1 MWPFTFLFITNDFLI
16 WETRALEG
24 MLARVR
30 FIASLQWNTKLIA
43 SDAQKC
49 IRSGKCQSKWAA
61 RWGSEFTV
69 MFLAPHSPDC
79 SHHGSWFPPGK
90 LYKPRS
96 LYHPVAN
103 SQPSNA
109 CGMNP
114 SLDLFGGGSL
124 LPMKFPLWEVSW
136 ILLIGLIFQ
145 HERNRELNCFPP
157 LWLPRWFDWTLEI
170 VPLGIYVS

>member
-24 MLARVR
+24 MLARVP